1 MIFSHKSKKDITS
14 RVSRIPYANFTLVP
28 YNVVPKTKYLARDL
42 RKYLKM
48 LVKGSPESFDS
59 LNGNAFDNIIDNW
72 ANKAK
77 DDLEK
82 QRPARAE
89 IIKNLASSRIANVKN
104 AEDWIEYDRM
114 SLKEINEK
122 IDDLESEEK
131 NEFI

>member
-42 RKYLKM
+42 KKYLKM

-72 ANKAK
+72 ANKARA
-77 DDLEK
+77 EIEN

-89 IIKNLASSRIANVKN
+89 MIKNLASARIANVKN
-104 AEDWIEYDRM
+104 AEDWIENDKK
-114 SLKEINEK
+114 SLQEITKKIEK
-122 IDDLESEEK
+122 LEAAET